1 MLENLETLSQR
12 IREHDTDEL
21 LIAEMNKLVARG
33 IGTKDETLR
42 AGARDALR
50 AITVQRL
57 WNDYKTSQDNGTL
70 DSCAGRQA
78 ENEIEAR

>member
-12 IREHDTDEL
+12 IREHDIDEL
-21 LIAEMNKLVARG
+21 LIAEMNKLVARE

-42 AGARDALR
+42 AGAQDALR
-50 AITVQRL
+50 A
-57 WNDYKTSQDNGTL
+57 
-70 DSCAGRQA
+70 AGRQA